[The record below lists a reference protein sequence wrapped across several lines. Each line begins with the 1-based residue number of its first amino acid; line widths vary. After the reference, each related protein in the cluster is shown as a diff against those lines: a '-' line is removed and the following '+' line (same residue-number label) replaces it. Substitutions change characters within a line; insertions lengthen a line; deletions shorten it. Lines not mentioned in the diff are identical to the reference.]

1 LPVAFDFDKE
11 KTWEILLHDKKKSG
25 SDMNFV
31 VLDKIGKA
39 SIKKIPLPDLHEIFF
54 SLT

>member
-1 LPVAFDFDKE
+1 
-11 KTWEILLHDKKKSG
+11 LHDKKKSG

-39 SIKKIPLPDLHEIFF
+39 SIKKIALPELQKLFF
-54 SLT
+54 TTDNL

>member
-1 LPVAFDFDKE
+1 
-11 KTWEILLHDKKKSG
+11 LHDKKKSG

-39 SIKKIPLPDLHEIFF
+39 SIKKIPLTDLHEIFF
-54 SLT
+54 NRF